1 MLQISKRAGYLCF
14 LMKDFYTCLDKT
26 LPWIGK
32 MELQDKEVWP
42 VEADVYVF
50 KKKRKSQYDFI
61 KVFYPDFCLLMT

>member
-1 MLQISKRAGYLCF
+1 MFFDERF
-14 LMKDFYTCLDKT
+14 LYMSIDKT

-32 MELQDKEVWP
+32 MEIQDIIKKCGQLMM
-42 VEADVYVF
+42 EADVYVF